1 MIYSIKDGKYSGDNT
16 LSTAWGAA
24 FIAGAAER
32 GYECACY
39 PDTETPDFHV
49 RWVKT
54 PADSKDNVDNV
65 DKDGISIA
73 LTLAEMKGFKAQQVE
88 NATAGFD
95 AERKDSGMTF
105 KSSLGFVVD
114 GDARSRDNLA
124 GLINIGVEPVA
135 FRDHDNGDHQLTL
148 DNLKTLLKEAQMN
161 GAMLYQQKWQMQA
174 KIESAKSLKA
184 LKAIEIVF
192 KMADFTEVKN
202 GD

>member
-39 PDTETPDFHV
+39 RDTETPDFHV

-54 PADSKDNVDNV
+54 PADSKDNVSE
-65 DKDGISIA
+65 DGISIS
-73 LTLAEMKGFKAQQVE
+73 LTLAEYKGFKAQQVE

-114 GDARSRDNLA
+114 GDARSRDNLS

-135 FRDHDNGDHQLTL
+135 FRDHDNGDHSLTL
-148 DNLKTLLKEAQMN
+148 DNLRLLLKEAQMN
-161 GAMLYQQKWQMQA
+161 GAMLYQQKWKLQKA
-174 KIESAKSLKA
+174 IGACKSVKA
-184 LKAIEIVF
+184 LKAVEIKF
-192 KMADFTEVKN
+192 TMADFSKKEEN
-202 GD
+202 

>member
-1 MIYSIKDGKYSGDNT
+1 MIYSIIDGKYSGDNT

-24 FIAGAAER
+24 YIADAAAR

-39 PDTETPDFHV
+39 PDTETPDFHR
-49 RWVKT
+49 RWVHT
-54 PADSKDNVDNV
+54 PADSKDNVSE
-65 DKDGISIA
+65 DGISIS
-73 LTLAEMKGFKAQQVE
+73 LTLAELKGFKKQQVE

-114 GDARSRDNLA
+114 GDARSRDNLS

-135 FRDHDNGDHQLTL
+135 FRDHDNGDHQLSL
-148 DNLKTLLKEAQMN
+148 DDLRTLLKEAQMN

-174 KIESAKSLKA
+174 KIESAKSLKS

-192 KMADFTEVKN
+192 KMADFTEEAE
-202 GD
+202 

>member
-39 PDTETPDFHV
+39 PDTETPDFHA
-49 RWVKT
+49 RWVRT
-54 PADSKDNVDNV
+54 PADSKDNVSE
-65 DKDGISIA
+65 DGISIS
-73 LTLAEMKGFKAQQVE
+73 LTIAEMKGFKAQQVE

-114 GDARSRDNLA
+114 GDARSRDNLS
-124 GLINIGVEPVA
+124 GLINIGAEPVA
-135 FRDHDNGDHQLTL
+135 FRDHDNGDHSLTL
-148 DNLKTLLKEAQMN
+148 NDLKTLLKEAQMN
-161 GAMLYQQKWQMQA
+161 GAMLYQQKWAMQKA
-174 KIESAKSLKA
+174 IEACRSVKA
-184 LKAIEIVF
+184 LKAIEIKF
-192 KMADFTEVKN
+192 TMADFSKKEEN
-202 GD
+202 

>member
-24 FIAGAAER
+24 YIANAASR

-39 PDTETPDFHV
+39 PDTETPDFHR

-54 PADSKDNVDNV
+54 PADSKDNVSE
-65 DKDGISIA
+65 DGISIV
-73 LTLAEMKGFKAQQVE
+73 LTLAEYKGFKAQQVE

-114 GDARSRDNLA
+114 GDARSRDNLS
-124 GLINIGVEPVA
+124 GLINIGREPVS
-135 FRDHDNGDHQLTL
+135 FRDHDNGDHSLTL
-148 DNLKTLLKEAQMN
+148 NDLRTLLKEAQMN
-161 GAMLYQQKWQMQA
+161 GAMLYQQKWAMQKA
-174 KIESAKSLKA
+174 IGACKSVKA
-184 LKAIEIVF
+184 LKAVEIKF
-192 KMADFTEVKN
+192 TMADFSKKEEN
-202 GD
+202 

>member
-1 MIYSIKDGKYSGDNT
+1 MIYLIRDGQYSGDNT

-24 FIAGAAER
+24 YIAGAAAR
-32 GYECACY
+32 GYECAY
-39 PDTETPDFHV
+39 WPDTETPDFHA

-54 PADSKDNVDNV
+54 PADSKDNAAGE
-65 DKDGISIA
+65 DGISIS

-114 GDARSRDNLA
+114 GDARSRDNLS
-124 GLINIGVEPVA
+124 GLINIGQEPVS

-148 DNLKTLLKEAQMN
+148 DNLRTLLREAQMN

-174 KIESAKSLKA
+174 KIESAKSLKS
-184 LKAIEIVF
+184 LKAIEIQFV
-192 KMADFTEVKN
+192 MADFSEEAE
-202 GD
+202 

>member
-39 PDTETPDFHV
+39 PDTETPDFHA
-49 RWVKT
+49 RWVRT
-54 PADSKDNVDNV
+54 PADGKDNAAGE
-65 DKDGISIA
+65 DGIAIA

-105 KSSLGFVVD
+105 KSSLGFTVD
-114 GDARSRDNLA
+114 GDARSRDNLS
-124 GLINIGVEPVA
+124 GLINIGQEPVA
-135 FRDHDNGDHQLTL
+135 FRDHDNGDHSLTL
-148 DNLKTLLKEAQMN
+148 DNLRTLLKEAQMN
-161 GAMLYQQKWQMQA
+161 GAMLYQQKWKLQA

>member
-24 FIAGAAER
+24 FIADAASR

-39 PDTETPDFHV
+39 PDTETPDFHA

-54 PADSKDNVDNV
+54 PADSKDNV

-73 LTLAEMKGFKAQQVE
+73 LTLAELKGFKKQQVE

-105 KSSLGFVVD
+105 KSSLGFTVD
-114 GDARSRDNLA
+114 GDARSRDNLS

-135 FRDHDNGDHQLTL
+135 FRDHDNGDHSLML
-148 DNLKTLLKEAQMN
+148 DNLRTLLREAQMN
-161 GAMLYQQKWQMQA
+161 GAMLYQQKWKLQA

>member
-39 PDTETPDFHV
+39 PDTETPDFHR

-54 PADSKDNVDNV
+54 PADSKDNVSEG
-65 DKDGISIA
+65 GIGIA

-105 KSSLGFVVD
+105 NSSLGFTVD
-114 GDARSRDNLA
+114 GDARSRDNLS

-135 FRDHDNGDHQLTL
+135 FRDHDNGDHNLTL
-148 DNLKTLLKEAQMN
+148 DNLRTLLKEAQMN
-161 GAMLYQQKWQMQA
+161 GAMLYQQKWQIQSA
-174 KIESAKSLKA
+174 IEKCGTLEE
-184 LKAIEIVF
+184 LRAIEIVF
-192 KMADFTEVKN
+192 RMADFAH
-202 GD
+202 D

>member
-39 PDTETPDFHV
+39 PDTETPDFHA

-54 PADSKDNVDNV
+54 PADSKDNVSE
-65 DKDGISIA
+65 DGISIS

-88 NATAGFD
+88 NATTGFD

-105 KSSLGFVVD
+105 KSILGFVVD

-135 FRDHDNGDHQLTL
+135 FRDHDNIDHSLTL
-148 DNLKTLLKEAQMN
+148 ANLELLIKEANMN
-161 GAMLYQQKWQMQA
+161 RTQLYQQKWKLQA
-174 KIESAKSLKA
+174 QIDGAKSIKA
-184 LKAIEIVF
+184 LRAIEIVF
-192 KMADFTEVKN
+192 RMADFTH
-202 GD
+202 D

>member
-39 PDTETPDFHV
+39 PDTETPDFHA

-54 PADSKDNVDNV
+54 PADSKDNMS
-65 DKDGISIA
+65 KDGIAIA

-105 KSSLGFVVD
+105 RSSLGFTVD
-114 GDARSRDNLA
+114 GDARSRDNLS
-124 GLINIGVEPVA
+124 GLINIGREPVA
-135 FRDHDNGDHQLTL
+135 FRDHDNIDHSLTL
-148 DNLKTLLKEAQMN
+148 ANLELLIKEANMN
-161 GAMLYQQKWQMQA
+161 RTQLYQQKWKLQA
-174 KIESAKSLKA
+174 QIDGAKSIKE

-192 KMADFTEVKN
+192 RMADFAH
-202 GD
+202 D

>member
-49 RWVKT
+49 RWVHT
-54 PADSKDNVDNV
+54 PADSKDNVSE
-65 DKDGISIA
+65 DGISIS

-114 GDARSRDNLA
+114 GDARSRDNLS

-148 DNLKTLLKEAQMN
+148 DDLRTLLVEAQKN
-161 GAMLYQQKWQMQA
+161 GALLYQQKWAMQKA
-174 KIESAKSLKA
+174 IEACRSIKA
-184 LKAIEIVF
+184 LKAVEIKF
-192 KMADFTEVKN
+192 TMADFSKKKEEN
-202 GD
+202 

>member
-32 GYECACY
+32 GYECACW
-39 PDTETPDFHV
+39 PDTETPDFHA

-54 PADSKDNVDNV
+54 PADSKDNVSE
-65 DKDGISIA
+65 DGISIA
-73 LTLAEMKGFKAQQVE
+73 LTLAELKDFKKQQVE

-114 GDARSRDNLA
+114 GDARSRDNLS
-124 GLINIGVEPVA
+124 GLINIGQEPVS
-135 FRDHDNGDHQLTL
+135 FRDHDNGDHSLTL
-148 DNLKTLLKEAQMN
+148 DDLRTLLKEAQMN

-174 KIESAKSLKA
+174 KIESTKSLKA